1 MRLERRNKI
10 NSGIAATAALLLL
23 LGTGGVCAAGSG
35 GGSDGAEVQELKN
48 EVNELKAEVKDLKG
62 EVGTLRQQ
70 EAVAAPGASAGGGAA
85 ASPKTVGEHVGAIEK
100 DLGDIKKNLSDN
112 LGVHIHA
119 LVDTS
124 YEYNLNQPGTT
135 SFTKGGVNATATG
148 GRTNQL
154 RVFDTDANGW
164 SLQQFNIHIDK
175 SADGGVG
182 FVSDINFGQV
192 ANVLRASTRNSN
204 LNPGPTSN
212 DIVDPTQMY
221 LTYTAPVGSGINL
234 QLGRFVTLLGEEII
248 PVYNNFDYNISR
260 DFIFGFGIPFTHTG
274 LRGQYAFNDKIGL
287 TLGVNNGW
295 DDISD
300 NNDGQTIEGQLSLTP
315 ISSFAMTLSGTYGP
329 EQVNHGNSKRWAID
343 PVATWKTPIKG
354 LQLIGEYLYAQETG
368 PVSIVPAVTS
378 TGNYILGLPPN
389 PTNSGVFQLNRQA
402 TWTGAAGYIVYDLT
416 DNIEL
421 ATRGEWFRDS
431 DGARTGLRQTLG
443 EVTETI
449 NYKVPAVTGLLARFE
464 FRHDESNQKPFFS
477 NDGFFPNTP
486 TGTPVHT
493 YSGQNTLLADV
504 IYAF

>member
-1 MRLERRNKI
+1 MRLERCNKI
-10 NSGIAATAALLLL
+10 NSGIAATVALLLL
-23 LGTGGVCAAGSG
+23 LGTGVSVAGSDDPD
-35 GGSDGAEVQELKN
+35 GSSAEVQELKS
-48 EVNELKAEVKDLKG
+48 EVNELKSEVKDLKG

-70 EAVAAPGASAGGGAA
+70 AAVGAPAAPAGGGAA
-85 ASPKTVGEHVGAIEK
+85 PEPKTVGEHVGSIEK
-100 DLGDIKKNLSDN
+100 DLGDIKKNLTDN
-112 LGVHIHA
+112 LGIHVHA

-124 YEYNLNQPGTT
+124 YEYNLNQPNTT
-135 SFTKGGVNATATG
+135 GFTKGGVNATATG

-154 RVFDTDANGW
+154 RVFDLDANGW
-164 SLQQFNIHIDK
+164 NLQQFNLHIDK

-192 ANVLRASTRNSN
+192 ANVLRAATRNSN

-221 LTYTAPVGSGINL
+221 LTYTVPVGSGINL
-234 QLGRFVTLLGEEII
+234 QLGRFVTLLGEEVI
-248 PVYNNFDYNISR
+248 PVYNNFNYNISR
-260 DFIFGFGIPFTHTG
+260 DIIFGFGIPFTHTG

-295 DDISD
+295 DDLSD
-300 NNDGQTIEGQLSLTP
+300 NNDGQTVEGQVALTP
-315 ISSFAMTLSGTYGP
+315 TPNISVLLNGIYGP

-378 TGNYILGLPPN
+378 NGNYILGLPPN
-389 PTNSGVFQLNRQA
+389 PTNMGVFQLNRQA

-416 DNIEL
+416 DNIEF

-477 NDGFFPNTP
+477 NDGFTLAGVPL
-486 TGTPVHT
+486 HT

>member
-1 MRLERRNKI
+1 MRLERCNKI

-23 LGTGGVCAAGSG
+23 LGTRGVSVAGSG
-35 GGSDGAEVQELKN
+35 DPNGADVQELKS
-48 EVNELKAEVKDLKG
+48 EINELKAEVKDLKG
-62 EVGTLRQQ
+62 QVGTLRQQ
-70 EAVAAPGASAGGGAA
+70 EAVAAPGAPAGGGTAPA
-85 ASPKTVGEHVGAIEK
+85 PKTVGEHVGAIEK
-100 DLGDIKKNLSDN
+100 DLGDIKKNLTDN
-112 LGVHIHA
+112 LGIHVHA

-124 YEYNLNQPGTT
+124 YEYNLNQPNTT
-135 SFTKGGVNATATG
+135 GFTKGGINATATG

-154 RVFDTDANGW
+154 RVFDVDANGW
-164 SLQQFNIHIDK
+164 ELQQFNLHIDK

-182 FVSDINFGQV
+182 FVTDINFGQV

-221 LTYTAPVGSGINL
+221 LTYTVPVGSGINL
-234 QLGRFVTLLGEEII
+234 SLGRFVTLLGEEIV
-248 PVYNNFDYNISR
+248 PVYNNFNYNISR

-300 NNDGQTIEGQLSLTP
+300 NNDGQTIEGELSLTP
-315 ISSFAMTLSGTYGP
+315 TSNISLLINGTYGP

-343 PVATWKTPIKG
+343 PVATWKTPIPG
-354 LQLIGEYLYAQETG
+354 LQLIGEYLYAEETA

-378 TGNYILGLPPN
+378 NGNSLFTLPPN
-389 PTNSGVFQLNRQA
+389 PTNPGVFQLTRQA
-402 TWTGAAGYIVYDLT
+402 SWTAAAGYIVYDLT
-416 DNIEL
+416 DNIEF

-431 DGARTGLRQTLG
+431 QGARTGLRQTLG
-443 EVTETI
+443 EITETL

-464 FRHDESNQKPFFS
+464 YRHDESNHKPFFS
-477 NDGFFPNTP
+477 NDGFTKA
-486 TGTPVHT
+486 GLPVHT

>member
-1 MRLERRNKI
+1 MDSR
-10 NSGIAATAALLLL
+10 IAATAALLLL
-23 LGTGGVCAAGSG
+23 LGTGGVSIAGS
-35 GGSDGAEVQELKN
+35 GGSDGAEVQELKS

-70 EAVAAPGASAGGGAA
+70 AAVAAPAAPAGGGAA
-85 ASPKTVGEHVGAIEK
+85 PEPKTVGEHVGAIEK
-100 DLGDIKKNLSDN
+100 DLGDIKKNISDN
-112 LGVHIHA
+112 LGIHVHG

-124 YEYNLNQPGTT
+124 YEYNLNQPNTT
-135 SFTKGGVNATATG
+135 GFTKGGVNATATG

-164 SLQQFNIHIDK
+164 NLQQFNIHIDK

-221 LTYTAPVGSGINL
+221 LTYTVPVGSGINL
-234 QLGRFVTLLGEEII
+234 QLGRFVTLLGEEVI
-248 PVYNNFDYNISR
+248 PVYNNFNYNISR

-295 DDISD
+295 DDLSD
-300 NNDGQTIEGQLSLTP
+300 NNDGQTVEGEISLTP
-315 ISSFAMTLSGTYGP
+315 NSNISVLINGIYGP

-354 LQLIGEYLYAQETG
+354 LQLIGEYLYAQETA

-378 TGNYILGLPPN
+378 TGNYITLLPPN
-389 PTNSGVFQLNRQA
+389 PTNPGVFQLNRQA

-416 DNIEL
+416 DNIEF

-443 EVTETI
+443 EVTETV

-464 FRHDESNQKPFFS
+464 YRHDESNQKPFFS
-477 NDGFFPNTP
+477 NDGFTLAGVPL
-486 TGTPVHT
+486 HT
-493 YSGQNTLLADV
+493 YSGQNTLMADV